1 LDTLKQVK
9 KPTKKEVVN
18 ITIAI
23 FIIVI
28 LAWIFF
34 SVTDFVISNVYSLF
48 YNLKF

>member
-1 LDTLKQVK
+1 MLKFFYDSLDTLKQVK

-28 LAWIFF
+28 LA
-34 SVTDFVISNVYSLF
+34 
-48 YNLKF
+48 